1 MSKTENQAIRID
13 VDTGGIATVTID
25 LPGRSMN
32 VITPAFTTELV
43 AAVERIATDATIKAA
58 VVTSG
63 KAAFI
68 AGADL
73 MDIVNIYGSGASGP
87 ELMREI
93 SRYAAALRKLET
105 CGKPVAAAI
114 NGTALGGGLELCLAC
129 HFRVL
134 SDDPKAVVGLP
145 EVQVGLLPG
154 AGGTQRL
161 PRLIGIQ
168 PALELMT
175 QGTHVE
181 PAKAKALGI
190 VHALAPAADVVN
202 VARKWLREA
211 ADPVQPWDK
220 KGFRWP
226 GGAGALHPGAQ
237 QTFMAGSALIADKTQ
252 HNYPAPI
259 AILSAVYEG
268 SLVPFDTGLRIEARY
283 FTTLLMNPVYRNMT
297 RTLFINKGAAD
308 KLVRRPAGVPKSQV
322 TRLGMLGAGMMGAG
336 IAYVS
341 ARAGIDVVLLDTT
354 REAAD
359 KGKDYSLALLQKRVD
374 QGRTTAEEME
384 AILGRIHT
392 TADYAD
398 LKGCEL
404 VIEAVFES
412 REIKADVTR
421 KTEAVIPATAVFA
434 SNTST
439 LPISGLAEAS
449 QRPASFI
456 GLHFFSPVDKMP
468 LVEVILGSKTSDEC
482 LAKALDYVARIRKT
496 PIVVND
502 SRGFYTSRVFM
513 TYCNEGMALLQ
524 EGVLPAL
531 IENAGKQAGMPV
543 GPLAVHDEVSLE
555 LSAKIHKQT
564 QVDLGDKYTG
574 PSAIAVA
581 LKFAEQLDRK
591 GKKYGKGFYEYPQ
604 AGQKDGKKFLWPGI
618 AGVYPPAAVQPHV
631 EEVKKRLLYIQA
643 LESFR
648 CFDEGV
654 VTEPAD
660 ADIGSIL
667 GWGYPPWTGGT
678 LSFIETVGLPQFVA
692 ECDRLAAAHGPRFR
706 VPDSLRARSARNELF
721 YPRAV
726 AAASRSAA

>member
-1 MSKTENQAIRID
+1 MTKGTDQAISIV
-13 VDTGGIATVTID
+13 VDTDGIATLTID

-32 VITPAFTTELV
+32 VITPALTAELA
-43 AAVERIATDATIKAA
+43 AAVDRIAGDAGIKAA
-58 VVTSG
+58 IITSG
-63 KAAFI
+63 KPAFI

-73 MDIVNIYGSGASGP
+73 MDIVNIYGNGASGP

-93 SRYAAALRKLET
+93 SRYSAALRKLET
-105 CGKPVAAAI
+105 SGKPVAAAM

-134 SDDPKAVVGLP
+134 SSEPKAVVGLP

-181 PAKAKALGI
+181 PEKAKALGI
-190 VHALAPAADVVN
+190 VHALAPTADVVS
-202 VARKWLREA
+202 VARRWLKES

-237 QTFMAGSALIADKTQ
+237 QTFTAGSALIADKTQ

-268 SLVPFDTGLRIEARY
+268 SIVPFDTGLKIEARY
-283 FTTLLMNPVYRNMT
+283 FTSLLLDPVYRNMT

-308 KLVRRPAGVPKSQV
+308 KLVRRPTGVSKSKV

-341 ARAGIDVVLLDTT
+341 ARAGMDVVLLDSTK
-354 REAAD
+354 EAAD
-359 KGKDYSLALLQKRVD
+359 KGKDYSRTLLQKRVD
-374 QGRTTAEEME
+374 QGRTPAAEME
-384 AILGRIHT
+384 GILARIHPT
-392 TADYAD
+392 TDYAD

-412 REIKADVTR
+412 RDIKADVTR
-421 KTEAVIPATAVFA
+421 KTEAVIPETAVFA

-439 LPISGLAEAS
+439 LPITGLAEAS

-468 LVEVILGSKTSDEC
+468 LVEVILGKKTSDEA
-482 LAKALDYVARIRKT
+482 LARALDYVQQIRKT

-513 TYCNEGMALLQ
+513 TYANEGMALLQ

-543 GPLAVHDEVSLE
+543 GPLAVHDEVSIE
-555 LSAKIHKQT
+555 LSAKIYKQT
-564 QVDLGDKYTG
+564 RADLGDQYTG

-591 GKKYGKGFYEYPQ
+591 GKKYGKGFYEYP
-604 AGQKDGKKFLWPGI
+604 KDGKKFLWPGI
-618 AGVYPPAAVQPHV
+618 AGVYPPAAKQPDV
-631 EEVKKRLLYIQA
+631 EEVKKRLLYVQA
-643 LESFR
+643 VETARCLEER
-648 CFDEGV
+648 V

-667 GWGYPPWTGGT
+667 GWGYPAWTGGT
-678 LSFIETVGLPQFVA
+678 LSFIETVGLKAFVA
-692 ECDRLAAAHGPRFR
+692 ECDRLAAAYGPRFE
-706 VPDSLRARSARNELF
+706 VPVSLRDRAAKGEAF
-721 YPRAV
+721 YPVPAGGQR
-726 AAASRSAA
+726 RSAA

>member
-1 MSKTENQAIRID
+1 MTKAADQAINIA
-13 VDTGGIATVTID
+13 VDADGIATLTID

-32 VITPAFTTELV
+32 VITPALTAELA
-43 AAVERIATDATIKAA
+43 AAVERIVGDPGIKAA
-58 VVTSG
+58 IITSG
-63 KAAFI
+63 KPAFI

-73 MDIVNIYGSGASGP
+73 MDIVNIYGSGATGP

-93 SRYAAALRKLET
+93 SRYSAALRKLET
-105 CGKPVAAAI
+105 SGKPVAAAI

-134 SDDPKAVVGLP
+134 SSDPKAVVGLP

-181 PAKAKALGI
+181 PEKAKALGI
-190 VHALAPAADVVN
+190 VHVLAPTADVVG
-202 VARKWLREA
+202 VARRWLKEA

-237 QTFMAGSALIADKTQ
+237 QTFTAGSALVADKTQ
-252 HNYPAPI
+252 HNYPAPV

-268 SLVPFDTGLRIEARY
+268 SLVPFDTGLKIEARY
-283 FTTLLMNPVYRNMT
+283 FTNLLLDPVYRNMT

-308 KLVRRPAGVPKSQV
+308 KLVRRPAGVPKSKV

-341 ARAGIDVVLLDTT
+341 ARSGMDVVLLDSTK
-354 REAAD
+354 EAAD
-359 KGKDYSLALLQKRVD
+359 KGKDYSRTLLQKRVD
-374 QGRTTAEEME
+374 QGRTPASEME
-384 AILGRIHT
+384 AILARIHPT
-392 TADYAD
+392 TDYAD
-398 LKGCEL
+398 LRGCEL

-412 REIKADVTR
+412 RDIKADVTR
-421 KTEAVIPATAVFA
+421 KTEAVVPETAVFA

-439 LPISGLAEAS
+439 LPITGLAEAS
-449 QRPASFI
+449 QRPGSFI

-468 LVEVILGSKTSDEC
+468 LVEVIMGKKTSDET
-482 LAKALDYVARIRKT
+482 LARALDYVQQIRKT

-513 TYCNEGMALLQ
+513 TYANEGMALLQ

-543 GPLAVHDEVSLE
+543 GPLAVHDEVSIE
-555 LSAKIHKQT
+555 LSAKIYKQT
-564 QVDLGDKYTG
+564 RADLGDRYTG

-581 LKFAEQLDRK
+581 LKFAEELDRK
-591 GKKYGKGFYEYPQ
+591 GKKYGKGFYEYP
-604 AGQKDGKKFLWPGI
+604 KEGKKFLWPGI
-618 AGVYPPAAVQPHV
+618 TGVYPPAARQPDV
-631 EEVKKRLLYIQA
+631 EEVKKRLLYVQA
-643 LESFR
+643 VETARCLEER
-648 CFDEGV
+648 V

-667 GWGYPPWTGGT
+667 GWGYPAWTGGT
-678 LSFIETVGLPQFVA
+678 LSFIETVGLKAFVA
-692 ECDRLAAAHGPRFR
+692 ECDRLAAAYGPRFE
-706 VPDSLRARSARNELF
+706 VPASLRDRAAKGETF
-721 YPRAV
+721 YPAPGAGQR
-726 AAASRSAA
+726 RSAA